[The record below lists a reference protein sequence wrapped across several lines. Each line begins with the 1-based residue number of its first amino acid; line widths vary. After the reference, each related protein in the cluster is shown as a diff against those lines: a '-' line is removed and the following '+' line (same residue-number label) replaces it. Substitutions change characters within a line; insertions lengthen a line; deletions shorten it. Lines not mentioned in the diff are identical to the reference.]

1 MRFGPSAVKTP
12 GRTYDN
18 HCVTKGL
25 KVSLKPFQRLGVA
38 HVGRSPRPED
48 PKGQSPVRAAVQGG
62 APVALRRERNS
73 FRIFPEGAFL
83 RPALTGRY
91 APLRARLLRRRRVS
105 ERNRR
110 RRLLARRGF
119 AYFLFERKKES

>member
-1 MRFGPSAVKTP
+1 MRFGQNAVKTP
-12 GRTYDN
+12 GRAREN

-25 KVSLKPFQRLGVA
+25 RF
-38 HVGRSPRPED
+38 
-48 PKGQSPVRAAVQGG
+48 RAALFKGWQVQGG
-62 APVALRRERNS
+62 ALVAPRRERNS

-91 APLRARLLRRRRVS
+91 ASLRARLLRRRRVS

-119 AYFLFERKKES
+119 AYFLFAIEKES

>member
-1 MRFGPSAVKTP
+1 MRFGPSAVKSP
-12 GRTYDN
+12 GRTHDN

-25 KVSLKPFQRLGVA
+25 KFRSSLF
-38 HVGRSPRPED
+38 
-48 PKGQSPVRAAVQGG
+48 KGLQVQGG
-62 APVALRRERNS
+62 ALVAPRRERNT

-119 AYFLFERKKES
+119 AYFLFAIEKES